1 MAGRSVPTQFSSQY
15 CYRVGKSRGGARPR
29 LGPGE
34 SPPHASRTGGIR
46 LVAGGTAVSSV
57 TFVSKDRATPAPYV
71 RCTPSDTAAYR
82 PHIAAIDLSAG
93 RCERSDIAPSP
104 STFVTVWAFNPS
116 CFLMSVSMSIS
127 IHSFGLQPSDPK
139 GDSSVPSSTARAS
152 RQSMSLASRGA
163 KFGWGVALDTA
174 KTVASDP
181 TKAEVRG
188 IYQKLMESSG
198 WKPTSISPAEFLAS
212 VKGSLAAAVRS
223 RLRYQTQC

>member
-1 MAGRSVPTQFSSQY
+1 MAGRAVPTQFSSQY

-29 LGPGE
+29 LGGE

-57 TFVSKDRATPAPYV
+57 NFASKDRATPAPYV
-71 RCTPSDTAAYR
+71 RCTPSDTAADR

-104 STFVTVWAFNPS
+104 STFVTVWA
-116 CFLMSVSMSIS
+116 IS

-139 GDSSVPSSTARAS
+139 GDSSVPSSAARAS
-152 RQSMSLASRGA
+152 RQSMSWHHGLA

-174 KTVASDP
+174 KN
-181 TKAEVRG
+181 RG
-188 IYQKLMESSG
+188 L
-198 WKPTSISPAEFLAS
+198 
-212 VKGSLAAAVRS
+212 
-223 RLRYQTQC
+223 